1 MKNLKK
7 ARENI
12 GLTQKEL
19 AKKIFVT
26 SKTIFNYENGE
37 REPDLKTLI
46 QLSKVLN
53 VPIDYL
59 IGIKDTLFLE
69 DVKSK
74 ITMMEKEEL
83 VELLNKI
90 IDIVELISKK

>member
-7 ARENI
+7 ARENL

-19 AKKIFVT
+19 AEKIFVT

-59 IGIKDTLFLE
+59 IGITETSFLE

-90 IDIVELISKK
+90 IEIVELISKK